1 VLPGALGPRKPWGQ
15 RFSVR
20 ELSLPG
26 PWSRYYGA
34 HLRVQATEESRY
46 RRPWRARASRLESK
60 RDLSTVKNLVQ
71 RKAALRAEQRR
82 RRRAVAPGAGGAAEA
97 LADRLIAT
105 FRLPEGVIVSGCGR
119 LADEL
124 DPRPAMRRRAAFRHP
139 FALPRMQG
147 RGRALAGHAWRR
159 GDPLRAGRFGVMEPA
174 AEAPLAR
181 PRVLLVSLAAFDRRG
196 RGLGYGAGYY
206 DLVLGELRA
215 LCPGPLAIGLAYAA
229 QEVDE
234 VPAGPGDQ
242 LLGAVVTEGAVPRCS
257 EINGAAPTGLR
268 TGRG

>member
-26 PWSRYYGA
+26 PWPRYYGA
-34 HLRVQATEESRY
+34 HLRVQAAEESRY
-46 RRPWRARASRLESK
+46 RRPWRARAPRLESK
-60 RDLSTVKNLVQ
+60 RDLATVQNLVQ

-82 RRRAVAPGAGGAAEA
+82 RRRLLAPGGAAEA
-97 LADRLIAT
+97 VADRLLAA
-105 FRLPEGVIVSGCGR
+105 FRLPEGGVVSGYWP

-124 DPRPAMRRRAAFRHP
+124 DPRPAMSRLAALGHP
-139 FALPRMQG
+139 LALPRVQG
-147 RGRALAGHAWRR
+147 RGCPLAFHAWRP
-159 GDPLRAGRFGVMEPA
+159 GDPLHAGPFGVMEPA
-174 AEAPLAR
+174 PAAPLRR
-181 PRVLLVSLAAFDRRG
+181 PGVLLVPLLVFDRQG
-196 RGLGYGAGYY
+196 RRLGYGAGYY

-215 LCPGPLAIGLAYAA
+215 SSPRPLAIGLAFAA

-234 VPAGPGDQ
+234 VPAGPHDQ
-242 LLGAVVTEGAVPRCS
+242 LLDAVVTERAVHRGSKPDD
-257 EINGAAPTGLR
+257 AAPAPALR